1 MDSGPRPVDSD
12 HEIPPAPTSR
22 RSRSGEFA
30 AGDLIGQKYR
40 LLQRLGEGGMASV
53 WRARNEALEMDVAIK
68 FIRADLDDPR
78 LAERLLQEARAA
90 ARLGHP
96 AIVRVLDFGTTR
108 PGEPYIVMEYLEGES
123 VAELLE
129 RCGRS
134 SATNAVRTLLPI
146 AHALAT
152 AHGKGIVH
160 RDIKPDNI
168 FLSRQDAFV
177 QPKLFDFG
185 VAKLE
190 AGARVGRITEHGLVF
205 GTPEYMAPEQARG
218 EEADHR
224 ADVWAFTVVL
234 YEMLTGR
241 LPFDAK
247 SYNAILR
254 AIIEDTPP
262 PTTTFAGGDGPLWQI
277 IERGL
282 SKNVDTRWQTMREL
296 GTALASWLIQRGID
310 QDVSGAS
317 VHAVWIQGSAG
328 SRPPAPRS
336 MPPSMRA
343 SQPSIPSFETL
354 RAGPPD
360 SVRAPKKWRWRLAL
374 FALLLLAAAAA
385 GVLLGRPLLERAGP
399 SDAQTPPA
407 APPVAA
413 APVATAQALPAAKP
427 EPVAPHGADPEP
439 VPGAESPA
447 SASPAPSAVP
457 KRRKPATLKKASP
470 RSELKTTL

>member
-1 MDSGPRPVDSD
+1 VVNADDD
-12 HEIPPAPTSR
+12 LPAPTSR

-30 AGDLIGQKYR
+30 EGDLIGQKYR

-53 WRARNEALEMDVAIK
+53 WRARNEALEMEVAIK

-123 VAELLE
+123 VAELLQ

-134 SATNAVRTLLPI
+134 SATSAVRTLLPI

-152 AHGKGIVH
+152 AHSKGIIH

-190 AGARVGRITEHGLVF
+190 LNARVGRITEHGLIF

-224 ADVWAFTVVL
+224 ADLWAFCVVL

-241 LPFDAK
+241 LPFEGK

-262 PTTTFAGGDGPLWQI
+262 PTTTFAGGDAPLWQI
-277 IERGL
+277 LERGL
-282 SKNVDTRWQTMREL
+282 KKDVDKRWQSLREL
-296 GTALASWLIQRGID
+296 GTALATWLIQRGID

-317 VHAVWIQGSAG
+317 LHAVWIQGSSG
-328 SRPPAPRS
+328 SMPPAPRS
-336 MPPSMRA
+336 IPPGRRSL
-343 SQPSIPSFETL
+343 PSIPAFETL
-354 RAGPPD
+354 PIERPA
-360 SVRAPKKWRWRLAL
+360 SVPTPPKKRRFGAAL
-374 FALLLLAAAAA
+374 FVLFLLAAVAA
-385 GVLLGRPLLERAGP
+385 GVLFGRPLLER
-399 SDAQTPPA
+399 TLPA
-407 APPVAA
+407 ALREAPAVPPPVTAPAAVA
-413 APVATAQALPAAKP
+413 APLPEQRAKPAPLPTAEAEPEPAAESEPSAAPSAAPAPNALPARPKP
-427 EPVAPHGADPEP
+427 G
-439 VPGAESPA
+439 
-447 SASPAPSAVP
+447 
-457 KRRKPATLKKASP
+457 TLKKPS
-470 RSELKTTL
+470 SELKTTL